1 MNEWSLDV
9 LYKGYYDEAFVND
22 FKKMDTVIQRCTQ
35 AAEQLCHDNEVK
47 ALHDM
52 LSLLEEFH
60 TLADRVGHFISLKQ
74 STNTSDGKT
83 VSLMNQ
89 FSQKFSGITKA

>member
-47 ALHDM
+47 RCKLRRH
-52 LSLLEEFH
+52 
-60 TLADRVGHFISLKQ
+60 IP
-74 STNTSDGKT
+74 
-83 VSLMNQ
+83 
-89 FSQKFSGITKA
+89 

>member
-35 AAEQLCHDNEVK
+35 AAEQLCHDN
-47 ALHDM
+47 D
-52 LSLLEEFH
+52 
-60 TLADRVGHFISLKQ
+60 TICCPCWRN
-74 STNTSDGKT
+74 STH
-83 VSLMNQ
+83 
-89 FSQKFSGITKA
+89 